1 MKDEQREIHPRSQDF
16 SLSLDRMHFPQKS
29 LGMTLVYDKKQSV
42 YSIGVLL
49 C

>member
-1 MKDEQREIHPRSQDF
+1 MKDAQREIHPRPQDF

-29 LGMTLVYDKKQSV
+29 LGMTLVYDKNQSI